1 MMRNGSRP
9 TGFAAWLLL
18 ATTAVSAQPPVYE
31 CRGADGAIS
40 YQDRACA
47 ASSRE
52 RVVAIAPAPAYAP
65 SPEYRVPEGAAD
77 PPAKPARKP
86 ARDAV
91 SWECRADNGEVF
103 YRHSRCP
110 GSIPVDRRDAH
121 GEASVRVRAMPM
133 PRKDACRRMH
143 AAGRVGRDRDERA
156 STYERNLGRDP
167 CRRP

>member
-1 MMRNGSRP
+1 MMRNGNRLAA
-9 TGFAAWLLL
+9 FAAWLLL
-18 ATTAVSAQPPVYE
+18 AATAVSAQPPVYE
-31 CRGADGAIS
+31 CRGADGTVA

-65 SPEYRVPEGAAD
+65 SPEYRVPRGGADA
-77 PPAKPARKP
+77 PAKPARK
-86 ARDAV
+86 AAKAAV

-110 GSIPVDRRDAH
+110 GSIPSGRRDAR
-121 GEASVRVRAMPM
+121 GAANVRVHATTMA
-133 PRKDACRRMH
+133 RKDACRRMQ

-156 STYERNLGRDP
+156 STYERNLGRDA